1 MRTLDHPFLSD
12 LAFLRDPNCLDE
24 EEGFCDISF
33 PDSLERSELL
43 GSSFTQELLSEQLPE
58 RVSQMSL
65 MKRVMI
71 GGIFLERTP
80 TIWQYGGHRLY
91 GLAGRF
97 ILLPRNLLRFP

>member
-12 LAFLRDPNCLDE
+12 LAFLRDPNCLDK

-33 PDSLERSELL
+33 PDSLERSELP
-43 GSSFTQELLSEQLPE
+43 GSSFTQELLPEQLPE

>member
-12 LAFLRDPNCLDE
+12 LAFLRDLNCLDK

-33 PDSLERSELL
+33 PDSLERSELP
-43 GSSFTQELLSEQLPE
+43 GSSFTQELLPEQLPE

-80 TIWQYGGHRLY
+80 TI
-91 GLAGRF
+91 
-97 ILLPRNLLRFP
+97 